1 MKLLRLLAL
10 SVPLLLAA
18 GPLGA
23 ADMTPAPSA
32 VDIDVVQKIV
42 RDYLREHP
50 EVIIDA
56 IKQYQA
62 KQDQAEAAK
71 AQQNIT
77 ALKDDI
83 FKDPTSPVAGNPD
96 GDVTVVEFFDY
107 RCPYCK
113 VVAPDIQKVMDADSK
128 LRVVYKEFP
137 ILGPASTTA
146 SKAALASVAQG
157 KYLPFHAKMIAYKG
171 QLDDASIFA
180 MAHDVGLD
188 VAKLKVDMEKPEI
201 RNIIDKNA
209 QLADKLKI
217 QGTPGFVIGDQLI
230 PGVASVDDLTAAIK
244 KARAG
249 S

>member
-1 MKLLRLLAL
+1 MKLLRLLVL
-10 SVPLLLAA
+10 SAPLLLAA
-18 GPLGA
+18 GPLRA
-23 ADMTPAPSA
+23 ADTAPAPSA

-62 KQDQAEAAK
+62 KQDLAEQAK

-113 VVAPDIQKVMDADSK
+113 VVAPDLAKAVAADGKVR
-128 LRVVYKEFP
+128 LIYKEFP
-137 ILGPASTTA
+137 ILGPASLTA
-146 SKAALASVAQG
+146 AKAALA
-157 KYLPFHAKMIAYKG
+157 
-171 QLDDASIFA
+171 
-180 MAHDVGLD
+180 
-188 VAKLKVDMEKPEI
+188 
-201 RNIIDKNA
+201 
-209 QLADKLKI
+209 
-217 QGTPGFVIGDQLI
+217 
-230 PGVASVDDLTAAIK
+230 
-244 KARAG
+244 
-249 S
+249 

>member
-1 MKLLRLLAL
+1 
-10 SVPLLLAA
+10 
-18 GPLGA
+18 
-23 ADMTPAPSA
+23 MTPAPSA

-56 IKQYQA
+56 IKAYQA
-62 KQDQAEAAK
+62 KQDLAEAAK

-77 ALKDDI
+77 ALKDEI

-96 GDVTVVEFFDY
+96 GDVTLVEFFDY

-113 VVAPDIQKVMDADSK
+113 VVAPDLEKVMAADSK

-146 SKAALASVAQG
+146 TKAALAAVAQG
-157 KYLPFHAKMIAYKG
+157 KYLPLHDKLIAYKG
-171 QLDDASIFA
+171 QLDDATIFA
-180 MAHDVGLD
+180 MARDVGLD

-217 QGTPGFVIGDQLI
+217 QGTPGFIIGDQLI

>member
-1 MKLLRLLAL
+1 MKFLRLLVL
-10 SVPLLLAA
+10 SAPLLLAA
-18 GPLGA
+18 GPLLA
-23 ADMTPAPSA
+23 ADTTPAPSA

-42 RDYLREHP
+42 RDYLRDHP

-62 KQDQAEAAK
+62 KQDLAEQAK

-113 VVAPDIQKVMDADSK
+113 VVAPDIQKVMESDSK

-146 SKAALASVAQG
+146 SKAALAAVAQG
-157 KYLPFHAKMIAYKG
+157 KYLPFHAKMISYKG

-180 MAHDVGLD
+180 MAQDVGLD

-217 QGTPGFVIGDQLI
+217 QGTPGFIIGDQLI
-230 PGVASVDDLTAAIK
+230 PGVASIEDLTAAIK

>member
-10 SVPLLLAA
+10 SLPLLLAA

-113 VVAPDIQKVMDADSK
+113 VVAPDIQKVMDVRQQTAGRLQGIPHPGPRLHDRHQGGAGLRRPGQVPAPPRQADR
-128 LRVVYKEFP
+128 L
-137 ILGPASTTA
+137 
-146 SKAALASVAQG
+146 
-157 KYLPFHAKMIAYKG
+157 
-171 QLDDASIFA
+171 
-180 MAHDVGLD
+180 
-188 VAKLKVDMEKPEI
+188 
-201 RNIIDKNA
+201 
-209 QLADKLKI
+209 
-217 QGTPGFVIGDQLI
+217 
-230 PGVASVDDLTAAIK
+230 
-244 KARAG
+244 
-249 S
+249 

>member
-1 MKLLRLLAL
+1 MKFLRLLVL
-10 SVPLLLAA
+10 SAPLLLAA
-18 GPLGA
+18 GPLPA
-23 ADMTPAPSA
+23 ADTTPAPSA

-42 RDYLREHP
+42 RDYLRDHP

-62 KQDQAEAAK
+62 KQDLAEQAK

-113 VVAPDIQKVMDADSK
+113 VVAPDIQKVMESDSK

-146 SKAALASVAQG
+146 SKAALAAVAQG
-157 KYLPFHAKMIAYKG
+157 KYLPFHAKMISYKG

-180 MAHDVGLD
+180 MAQDVGLD

-217 QGTPGFVIGDQLI
+217 QGTPGFIIGDQLI
-230 PGVASVDDLTAAIK
+230 PGVASIEDLTAAIK